1 MYFEKDWR
9 GLIPSLLWS
18 WILCWIPSLYVATL
32 VCLTNY
38 SLRDNGVLQYKTGI
52 VHQRYIN
59 IDLYRIK
66 NTPAEVSLISGGK
79 VILINNDGS
88 TQILPYIKNAN
99 DVALKIRDLVNK
111 QRDQKGVKPFEMM

>member
-66 NTPAEVSLISGGK
+66 NTSAEVSLISGGK